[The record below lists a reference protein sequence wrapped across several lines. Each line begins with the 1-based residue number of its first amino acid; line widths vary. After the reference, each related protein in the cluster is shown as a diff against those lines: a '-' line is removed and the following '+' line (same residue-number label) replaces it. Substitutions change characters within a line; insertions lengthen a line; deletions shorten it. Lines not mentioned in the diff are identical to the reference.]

1 MERQAVP
8 QANHAESCRECGRV
22 GPGHARDCPHRSHE
36 DSFGFERREQ
46 EEDRYRSRDPLEGK
60 RDRNKARSPYSQ
72 VEEDT
77 LFVDLPSGPRG
88 QQAQP
93 QRAERNGVLPVTSGP
108 GEQNGTAGYQRAFPS
123 RTNPEKHSQR
133 KSSLAQVEQWAK
145 AQKGDS
151 RRSVTASGSLLLAS
165 VITS

>member
-1 MERQAVP
+1 M
-8 QANHAESCRECGRV
+8 
-22 GPGHARDCPHRSHE
+22 
-36 DSFGFERREQ
+36 
-46 EEDRYRSRDPLEGK
+46 
-60 RDRNKARSPYSQ
+60 
-72 VEEDT
+72 
-77 LFVDLPSGPRG
+77 DLPSGPRG

-145 AQKGDS
+145 AQKGDG
-151 RRSVTASGSLLLAS
+151 RRSVRASGSLLLVS
-165 VITS
+165 VMTLYPFVLCLHPQGCLRRGKEKHTN